1 VPGPRRKEFRTLF
14 ILTEAQFKQV
24 RQIVQVKDLSIAWV
38 LQLAVDNYLEM
49 QGAPSPELGG

>member
-1 VPGPRRKEFRTLF
+1 LF